1 MRFRIVGT
9 ILCAVATLLTV
20 AAGQA
25 RAKDY
30 IYGSCVPAADYL
42 TSDALPAMF
51 AGIDKETNGAIK
63 WKSIAGGA
71 LADCKGTFSA
81 VTDRVMEAG
90 LAIPIYVPNLVPSS
104 NLIYSTI
111 EFIGETVAVAGATA
125 ETLFID
131 CKECLDEWRKIN
143 SLPLGPYASSPYS
156 LYCRDPIDT
165 VAGLKNKRIRAAGG
179 STFLMNLAGAV
190 PVNATLPE
198 AVSLLQR
205 GGLDCLYGITEWLKT
220 FGYGDFAKYV
230 IDVSLGTTGP
240 AIGVMLNYAA
250 WKEMTPAQ
258 RTSTLK
264 YAALFAAKHSIG
276 NFIIKNKMSLEE
288 VKKTKG
294 VKVLPAGKDFDEWI
308 AKYKAGERA
317 RNVEAAKQLGVK
329 NPDAIL
335 DLYEKNLV
343 KWRKLEKEI
352 GTDVEKFADALWRE
366 IYSKIDV
373 NTL

>member
-1 MRFRIVGT
+1 MRDSQRL
-9 ILCAVATLLTV
+9 LCGFIALAAVWAGH
-20 AAGQA
+20 AA
-25 RAKDY
+25 AKDY
-30 IYGSCVPAADYL
+30 VYGSCVPAADYL

-63 WKSIAGGA
+63 WKAIAGGA
-71 LADCKGTFSA
+71 LADCKGTITA
-81 VTDRVMEAG
+81 VQDRVMEAG

-104 NLIYSTI
+104 NLLYSTI
-111 EFIGETVAVAGATA
+111 EFTGETVAVAGATA
-125 ETLFID
+125 ETLFLD
-131 CKECLDEWRKIN
+131 CKDCMDEWRKIN

-156 LYCRDPIDT
+156 IYCREPIDT
-165 VAGLKNKRIRAAGG
+165 VAGLKGKRVRAAGG
-179 STFLMNLAGAV
+179 STFLMNLAEAV

-198 AVSLLQR
+198 AVGLLQR

-230 IDVSLGTTGP
+230 IDVPLGTTGP
-240 AIGVMLNYAA
+240 AIGVQLNYDT

-258 RTSTLK
+258 RTVTLK

-276 NFIIKNKMSLEE
+276 NFVIKNKTSLEE

-294 VKVLPAGKDFDEWI
+294 VKVLPVGADFQEWI

-317 RNVEAAKQLGVK
+317 RNLENAKQLGVK

-335 DLYEKNLV
+335 EAYEKNLV

-352 GTDVEKFADALWRE
+352 GTDVEKFADTLWKE

-373 NTL
+373 NKL

>member
-1 MRFRIVGT
+1 MRPDRKL
-9 ILCAVATLLTV
+9 LCAVAAFLAV
-20 AAGQA
+20 SVGKAD
-25 RAKDY
+25 AKDY
-30 IYGSCVPAADYL
+30 VYGSCVPAADYL

-51 AGIDKETNGAIK
+51 AAIAKDTNGAIK
-63 WKSIAGGA
+63 WKAVTGGA
-71 LADCKGTFSA
+71 LADCKGTFNA
-81 VTDRVMEAG
+81 VTERVMEAG

-111 EFIGETVAVAGATA
+111 EFSGETVAVAGATA
-125 ETLFID
+125 ETLFLD

-156 LYCRDPIDT
+156 LYCREPIDT
-165 VAGLKNKRIRAAGG
+165 VAGLKGKRVRAAGG
-179 STFLMNLAGAV
+179 STFLMNIVGAV

-198 AVSLLQR
+198 AVGLLQR

-240 AIGVMLNYAA
+240 AIGVMLNYDA

-258 RTSTLK
+258 RIATMK
-264 YAALFAAKHSIG
+264 HQALFAAKHSIG
-276 NFIIKNKMSLEE
+276 NFVIKNKTSLEE

-294 VKVLPAGKDFDEWI
+294 VKVLPAGKDFQEWI
-308 AKYKAGERA
+308 ARYKAGERG
-317 RNVEAAKQLGVK
+317 RNVETAKQLGVK
-329 NPDAIL
+329 NPEAIL
-335 DLYEKNLV
+335 DMYEKNLV

-352 GTDVEKFADALWRE
+352 GTDVEKFTDTLWRE
-366 IYSKIDV
+366 IFSKLDV
-373 NTL
+373 NKL